1 MAMDYSVRFGEQS
14 VGRAQVTR
22 QGLYYRVV
30 CRCNLSG
37 EVMYRLEVSCGD
49 KRENLGI
56 LVPEETGFGL
66 DTRFPVSRVGE
77 GALSFRI
84 LPRHD
89 TLQGRKF
96 VPITPEEPFV
106 YLERLKDAFLETR
119 NGVKGISIPENRD
132 KDVEKPP

>member
-1 MAMDYSVRFGEQS
+1 MDYGVYFGEQS
-14 VGRAQVTR
+14 VGRAQVTK
-22 QGLYYRVV
+22 QGLYYHVV

-37 EVMYRLEVSCGD
+37 EVMYRLEVSCGE

-77 GALSFRI
+77 GTLSFCL

-89 TLQGRKF
+89 ILQGRKF
-96 VPITPEEPFV
+96 IPAAPEEPFA
-106 YLERLKDAFLETR
+106 YLEQLKDAFLAVQD
-119 NGVKGISIPENRD
+119 GKKGISIPMNRD
-132 KDVEKPP
+132 KNIGHL

>member
-1 MAMDYSVRFGEQS
+1 MDYAVTFGEQTI
-14 VGRAQVTR
+14 GKAQVTR
-22 QGLYYRVV
+22 QGLYYHVV

-37 EVMYRLEVSCGD
+37 EVMYRLEVSCGE

-77 GALSFRI
+77 GTLRFRL

-89 TLQGRKF
+89 VLEGRRF
-96 VPITPEEPFV
+96 VPITPEEPFS
-106 YLERLKDAFLETR
+106 YLERLKDSFLEIQEGKK
-119 NGVKGISIPENRD
+119 GVYLPREETSG
-132 KDVEKPP
+132 

>member
-1 MAMDYSVRFGEQS
+1 MDYGVYFGEQS

-22 QGLYYRVV
+22 QGLYYHVV

-37 EVMYRLEVSCGD
+37 EVMYRLEVSCGG

-77 GALSFRI
+77 GALSFR
-84 LPRHD
+84 LMPRHD
-89 TLQGRKF
+89 ILQGRKF
-96 VPITPEEPFV
+96 IPIAPEEPFA
-106 YLERLKDAFLETR
+106 YLERLKDAFLAIQD
-119 NGVKGISIPENRD
+119 GKKGISIPMNQD
-132 KDVEKPP
+132 KNIDIPP